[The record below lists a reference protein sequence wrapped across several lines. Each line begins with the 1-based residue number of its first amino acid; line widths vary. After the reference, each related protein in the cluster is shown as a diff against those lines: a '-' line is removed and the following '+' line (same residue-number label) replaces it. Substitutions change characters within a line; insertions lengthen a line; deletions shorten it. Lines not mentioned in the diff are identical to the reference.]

1 MDAAVL
7 DGVTPAALQT
17 HRLTMAISNANGI
30 PVANTPEVSAQETV
44 LARAR
49 ANQHTTSHK
58 HPIQAPS
65 AVRTVGET
73 TTATR
78 TTSSAN
84 QEATARTRRSA
95 RRMRDLDVRSRSRSH
110 HSCLGGRSDGV
121 VSSRPS
127 RSGGRREA
135 GQIRGGSSAP
145 GLGTF
150 LWP

>member
-7 DGVTPAALQT
+7 DGLTPAALQT
-17 HRLTMAISNANGI
+17 HRLAMAISSAKGI

-49 ANQHTTSHK
+49 VNQHTTSHM

-65 AVRTVGET
+65 AVLTVGET

-84 QEATARTRRSA
+84 Q
-95 RRMRDLDVRSRSRSH
+95 DLTWLIVGWLG
-110 HSCLGGRSDGV
+110 CLGAGCCWDC
-121 VSSRPS
+121 
-127 RSGGRREA
+127 GGCVGWGA
-135 GQIRGGSSAP
+135 H
-145 GLGTF
+145 
-150 LWP
+150 

>member
-1 MDAAVL
+1 MSE
-7 DGVTPAALQT
+7 GVTPAALQT
-17 HRLTMAISNANGI
+17 HRLTVPISSANGI

-49 ANQHTTSHK
+49 ANQHTTSHR
-58 HPIQAPS
+58 HPTQAPS

-95 RRMRDLDVRSRSRSH
+95 RKMRDRDVRSRSRSH
-110 HSCLGGRSDGV
+110 HSR
-121 VSSRPS
+121 
-127 RSGGRREA
+127 
-135 GQIRGGSSAP
+135 
-145 GLGTF
+145 
-150 LWP
+150 